1 MVNTYI
7 NASAS
12 YVTGMELVSK
22 NKITKWW
29 DLTSNLNLYTSKVTI
44 DDPTQPDLDEFASWF
59 AKLNN
64 TFKLPKNFTL
74 QLSGEYQ
81 SKTVL
86 PPGGSGNSGGGGGR
100 GGGMFGGGG
109 GGMFG
114 QTSSSQGYVRANY
127 YVDAGLK
134 YEFLKNKQA
143 SFSLNVNDIFRTR
156 RSDVHSESAYF
167 TQDVFR
173 RRDAQILRLN
183 FNWRFGKFDANLFK
197 RKNNKNQG
205 GDGTEN
211 MNMGQ

>member
-1 MVNTYI
+1 MT
-7 NASAS
+7 
-12 YVTGMELVSK
+12 T
-22 NKITKWW
+22 
-29 DLTSNLNLYTSKVTI
+29 NLNLYTSKVTI
-44 DDPTQPDLDEFASWF
+44 DDATQVQQDQFASWF

-64 TFKLPKNFTL
+64 TFKLLKNFTF

-86 PPGGSGNSGGGGGR
+86 PPGGSGSNSGGGGR

-127 YVDAGLK
+127 YAYAGVR
-134 YEFLKNKQA
+134 YEFMKNKQA
-143 SFSLNVNDIFRTR
+143 SFSLNVNDIFKTR
-156 RSDVHSESAYF
+156 RSNVHSQSVYF
-167 TQDVFR
+167 IQDVIR

-197 RKNNKNQG
+197 RKSNKNQG
-205 GDGTEN
+205 EGTEN
-211 MNMGQ
+211 MNLGQ

>member
-1 MVNTYI
+1 M
-7 NASAS
+7 
-12 YVTGMELVSK
+12 
-22 NKITKWW
+22 
-29 DLTSNLNLYTSKVTI
+29 TSNANLYTSKI
-44 DDPTQPDLDEFASWF
+44 DLNDASQPDQDQFVSWF

-64 TFKLPKNFTL
+64 TFKLPKNFTF

-86 PPGGSGNSGGGGGR
+86 PPGGSGGGGGGGGR

-114 QTSSSQGYVRANY
+114 QTSTSQGYVRANY
-127 YVDAGLK
+127 YVDAGLR

-143 SFSLNVNDIFRTR
+143 SLSLNVNDIFRTR
-156 RSDVHSESAYF
+156 RSNVHSESEF
-167 TQDVFR
+167 RISDVIR